1 MGLSKTEFFSVQQ
14 NDIALFAKAFSHPAR
29 VAILQYLFKS
39 NQCICGDLVLK
50 IGLAQAT
57 ISQHLK
63 ALKSMG
69 LIQGSIEGTAVC
81 YCVDPKEL
89 DENEACTRGFFRP
102 RSQSKSMLFLNKI
115 LIHAF

>member
-1 MGLSKTEFFSVQQ
+1 MGLSKTKFFSAQQ

-39 NQCICGDLVLK
+39 NQCICGDLVLE

-63 ALKSMG
+63 ALKFMG
-69 LIQGSIEGTAVC
+69 LIQGRVEGTSTC
-81 YCVDPKEL
+81 YCINPDNWIKMKHILWDFL
-89 DENEACTRGFFRP
+89 D
-102 RSQSKSMLFLNKI
+102 QDLNPNQCCS
-115 LIHAF
+115 

>member
-29 VAILQYLFKS
+29 VAILQNLFKS

-81 YCVDPKEL
+81 YCIDPKKWMKMKHVLGDFL
-89 DENEACTRGFFRP
+89 D
-102 RSQSKSMLFLNKI
+102 QDLNPNQCCS
-115 LIHAF
+115 

>member
-81 YCVDPKEL
+81 YCVDPKIWMKMKHVLGDFL
-89 DENEACTRGFFRP
+89 D
-102 RSQSKSMLFLNKI
+102 QDLNPNQCCS
-115 LIHAF
+115 